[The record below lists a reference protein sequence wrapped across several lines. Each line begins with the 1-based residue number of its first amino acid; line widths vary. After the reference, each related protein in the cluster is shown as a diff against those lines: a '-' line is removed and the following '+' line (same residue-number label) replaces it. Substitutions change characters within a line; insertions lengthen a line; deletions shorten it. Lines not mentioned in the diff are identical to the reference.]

1 MKENEE
7 KKENAESSEGK
18 NVRGTL
24 NVNLEKETGLVESVL
39 FLESEPLSV
48 ETISNIAQISKDV
61 VVECLE
67 LLKEKY
73 TAENCGV
80 ELSII
85 TGGYI
90 LTPKKEYWETVKERY
105 GNKNDGKL
113 SKSAIEVLSIIAY
126 KQPVTR
132 AEIEDLRG
140 VSPDNMIRMLLER
153 QLIKEVGRRES
164 PGRPVEFGTTK
175 EFLKFF
181 RLNSISELPKLDE
194 KEEERFVLAR

>member
-1 MKENEE
+1 MSEDKNSEE
-7 KKENAESSEGK
+7 KN
-18 NVRGTL
+18 NVEKRTVKGGMK
-24 NVNLEKETGLVESVL
+24 VNLEKEAGLVESVL
-39 FLESEPLSV
+39 FLESEPLTV
-48 ETISNIAQISKDV
+48 DVISGIAQLSKDV
-61 VVECLE
+61 VEECLG

-73 TAENCGV
+73 LAENCGV
-80 ELSII
+80 ELSVI
-85 TGGYI
+85 TGGYM
-90 LTPKKEYWETVKERY
+90 LTPKKEYWETLKEKY
-105 GNKNDGKL
+105 GNKNEGKL

-140 VSPDNMIRMLLER
+140 VSPDNMIRLLMER